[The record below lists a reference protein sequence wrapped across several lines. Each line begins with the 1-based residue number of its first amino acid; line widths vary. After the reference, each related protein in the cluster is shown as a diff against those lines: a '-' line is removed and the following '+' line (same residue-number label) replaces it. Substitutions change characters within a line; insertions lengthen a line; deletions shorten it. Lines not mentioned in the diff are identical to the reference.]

1 MKIAFID
8 NFDSFTFNLIHY
20 FKNTGIEVELVHNHE
35 LFKNQAKILNA
46 NAVIIGPGPKT
57 PTEAGELMPFI
68 DVLVSRKFPIF
79 GICLGQQAIG
89 QFFGMNLKLAK
100 LPMHGKIS
108 FVEHAEGKL
117 FLNLE
122 NPMKVGRYHSLVV
135 EMTENSTE
143 IEPIA
148 FCNGEIMA
156 IQHVHLPIFGVQF
169 HPESVLTPEGQTLI
183 QNWVNLL
190 G

>member
-20 FKNTGIEVELVHNHE
+20 FKNTGIEVELFHNHE

-79 GICLGQQAIG
+79 GICLGQQALG

-100 LPMHGKIS
+100 LPMHGKTS

-122 NPMKVGRYHSLVV
+122 KKKSHDWVVFESTKVWLDLKHF
-135 EMTENSTE
+135 
-143 IEPIA
+143 PIPRRRIP
-148 FCNGEIMA
+148 G
-156 IQHVHLPIFGVQF
+156 
-169 HPESVLTPEGQTLI
+169 
-183 QNWVNLL
+183 
-190 G
+190 

>member
-20 FKNTGIEVELVHNHE
+20 FKNTGSEVELFHHNE
-35 LFKNQAKILNA
+35 LFENQDKIFGA
-46 NAVIIGPGPKT
+46 NAVVIGPGPKT
-57 PTEAGELMPFI
+57 PIEAGELMPFLE
-68 DVLVSRKFPIF
+68 VLVGRKFPIL

-89 QFFGMNLKLAK
+89 QFFGMKLKLAN
-100 LPMHGKIS
+100 LPMHGKTS
-108 FVEHAEGKL
+108 LVEHVDGNI
-117 FLNLE
+117 FLNIE

-135 EMTENSTE
+135 EMTEISTE

-148 FCNGEIMA
+148 TCNGEIMA
-156 IQHVHLPIFGVQF
+156 IQHVQLPIFAVQF
-169 HPESVLTPEGQTLI
+169 HPESVLTPQGQTLI

-190 G
+190 S